1 MNYLSIE
8 QSISI
13 LPPEFKNIEKYPG
26 RRPIYSSSMGNLYF
40 RGSKDFGYKH
50 KTWWYS
56 IDPEVIK
63 SERIA
68 YIVLAADTKGIFLI
82 PSSIFFAYRHRHPV
96 GAIKGGREDFT
107 ILRNDNRYIR
117 HEAKCEDEDIT
128 RYFIPNPE
136 NHVNVVK

>member
-1 MNYLSIE
+1 HKFNTFLKIHA
-8 QSISI
+8 
-13 LPPEFKNIEKYPG
+13 PC
-26 RRPIYSSSMGNLYF
+26 F
-40 RGSKDFGYKH
+40 RL
-50 KTWWYS
+50 
-56 IDPEVIK
+56 DP
-63 SERIA
+63 
-68 YIVLAADTKGIFLI
+68 IFLI

-96 GAIKGGREDFT
+96 GAVKGGREDFT